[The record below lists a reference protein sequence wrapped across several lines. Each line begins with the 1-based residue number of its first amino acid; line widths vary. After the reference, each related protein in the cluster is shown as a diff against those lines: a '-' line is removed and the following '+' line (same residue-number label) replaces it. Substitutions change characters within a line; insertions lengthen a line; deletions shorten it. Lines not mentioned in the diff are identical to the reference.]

1 MEFIYIHIYI
11 NVYIYSCLENAH
23 YIFQGKNNK
32 FTSTSRDM
40 PTVMKGSGFII
51 IWGCSAA
58 SVRGNI
64 AQMKGK
70 CTKYQQILN
79 ANVKAFHVGL
89 CVLMCSQCSGS

>member
-11 NVYIYSCLENAH
+11 NVYIYSCLEN
-23 YIFQGKNNK
+23 N
-32 FTSTSRDM
+32 SM